1 MNNFALLEQIFPLAK
16 VLNYYKGFFLAI
28 WQLLEVIRSAKVNSI
43 NISDC
48 SPLLSSAL
56 LLLLGVDFK
65 VKFNRLLYFI
75 CSPFVFISV
84 CLHRLIFQ
92 GRS

>member
-1 MNNFALLEQIFPLAK
+1 MGGGVNNFALLEQIFPSAK

-56 LLLLGVDFK
+56 LLLGVDFK

-75 CSPFVFISV
+75 CSPSVFISV
-84 CLHRLIFQ
+84 RLL
-92 GRS
+92 